1 MNFKY
6 HYWYFQNA
14 LSIKFCEDIIKL
26 GKTLQK
32 ESARIGSSNKI
43 NKKTLQKIRK
53 SNVAWLN
60 DQWIYKEIHPF
71 IHQANINAGWNFQWD
86 FSESCQFTEYK
97 KGQFYNW
104 HCDSWDNAYN
114 IPENSNTHGK
124 IRKLSVTI
132 SLSDPK
138 DYKGGEL
145 QFDLR
150 NKANGKPNVITCKEI
165 FPKGSIVVFPSQ
177 VWHRVKPVTKGIR
190 HSLVIWNLG
199 KPFI

>member
-6 HYWYFQNA
+6 HYWYFQNV
-14 LSIKFCEDIIKL
+14 LPVTFCEDIIKL

-43 NKKTLQKIRK
+43 NKKTLQKVRK

-60 DQWIYKEIHPF
+60 DQWIYKEIQPF
-71 IHQANINAGWNFQWD
+71 IQQANTNAGWNFQWD

-97 KGQFYNW
+97 KGQFYDW
-104 HCDSWDNAYN
+104 HCDSWDEAYN
-114 IPENSNTHGK
+114 VPENINTHGK

-150 NKANGKPNVITCKEI
+150 NKTNGKPNVITCKEI
-165 FPKGSIVVFPSQ
+165 LPKGSIVVFPSQ
-177 VWHRVKPVTKGIR
+177 VWHRVTPVTKGIR
-190 HSLVIWNLG
+190 HSLVIWSLG